1 MTPAPLILVLL
12 AIAAPAY
19 AQRSAESEPLALV
32 EKARQAALHYTAGLP
47 DFICTQVVQRFED
60 PKADNHWSRKDVLTI
75 KLTYFN
81 HLEDYKL
88 THLDGKPTL
97 LDFNYVEGPTTRG
110 EFGTLLLLIF
120 HPRSQA
126 EFRWKAW
133 STVRKR
139 RVAVLTY
146 KIVKENSGY
155 LVSFGEVAQGPNSVL
170 TAYHGEIDIEPESGN
185 ILRATQVAD
194 LPGNFP
200 ITQSTTNIQYD
211 YRDVGGRQYLLPIR
225 AEVNLESVQ
234 MTPGMRRTTKYR
246 GRNMVE
252 FKDFRKF
259 QTETTITFDTI
270 DDKPKAPENPK
281 PPPEK
286 K

>member
-1 MTPAPLILVLL
+1 MNPPPLIFVLL

-19 AQRSAESEPLALV
+19 AQQPRTGPEPAGLI

-47 DFICTQVVQRFED
+47 DFICTQLVQRFED
-60 PKADNHWSRKDVLTI
+60 AKADNRWSRKDVLTI
-75 KLTYFN
+75 KLSYFN

-88 THLDGKPTL
+88 THVDGKPTL

-133 STVRKR
+133 SNIHKR
-139 RVAVLTY
+139 RVAVYTY
-146 KIVKENSGY
+146 KITKDHSGY
-155 LVSFGEVAQGPNSVL
+155 LVSFGEVAQGPNSTL
-170 TAYHGEIDIEPESGN
+170 TAYHGEIDIEPESGE

-200 ITQSTTNIQYD
+200 ITQSVTRIEYD
-211 YRDVGGRQYLLPIR
+211 YRDVGGRPYLLPIH
-225 AEVNLESVQ
+225 AEVNLESLQ
-234 MTPGMRRTTKYR
+234 TLPNSRRSTRYR
-246 GRNMVE
+246 GRNLVE

-259 QTETTITFDTI
+259 QTETTITFGTV
-270 DDKPKAPENPK
+270 DDNPK
-281 PPPEK
+281 PPEK